1 MTREEIATMIGG
13 IGVPFAYYQFPDNTG
28 QNPPFICF
36 YFSES
41 DDLYADDSNYQK
53 IDRLIVELY
62 TSNKDFDLE
71 DAVETT
77 LNYNGLTWTR
87 SEQYLDSE
95 KLWMEVYETNVII
108 TEGEIN
114 ARE

>member
-1 MTREEIATMIGG
+1 MTRQEVATMISG

-36 YFSES
+36 YFSGSE
-41 DDLYADDSNYQK
+41 DLYADDLNYQK
-53 IDRLIVELY
+53 IEHMFVELY

-71 DAVETT
+71 DAVETA

-87 SEQYLDSE
+87 SEQYLDDE
-95 KLWMEVYETNVII
+95 KRGMEIFETNVII
-108 TEGEIN
+108 TEG
-114 ARE
+114 